1 MLRERIYRYVRL
13 FTIFEVRQALE
24 LLARMEK
31 HGNTSSL
38 TEANI
43 RMSMASG

>member
-13 FTIFEVRQALE
+13 FTFFEIRQALVP
-24 LLARMEK
+24 LARTDK
-31 HGNTSSL
+31 SRNTSLL

-43 RMSMASG
+43 GMSMASG